1 MRKYEFFTSLSRKA
15 GHKLRTNLI
24 EDKGVD
30 KCTPKTQEAY
40 EILKELAHKLETEY
54 VIYRP

>member
-1 MRKYEFFTSLSRKA
+1 MEEVQALV
-15 GHKLRTNLI
+15 HITNLI
-24 EDKGVD
+24 EDKGVE
-30 KCTPKTQEAY
+30 KCTLKTQEAY

>member
-1 MRKYEFFTSLSRKA
+1 MEEVQALV
-15 GHKLRTNLI
+15 HITNLI

-40 EILKELAHKLETEY
+40 EILKELAHKLETEF